1 MSWTFD
7 YEATTT
13 DLLDY
18 CTAVLITDEA
28 GGGKRGSNLTVGFLD
43 GERWEAKNY
52 APLDIVLKTVL
63 RYTNSSGA
71 VTHTDG
77 AAGHVYENLHN
88 LKLLFGQPG
97 LKYLT
102 RDAPD
107 YGAVRAEFEMIA
119 APIQGEQRH
128 VYYWPLRIPSGSWQS
143 ETQSSAGPGAPPTVN
158 TLGNRRIHDPQIVF
172 AAAGTFT
179 YTNAAGKVYSI
190 TAAAGPTYP
199 VTLAHSN
206 GEWTATDNGAA
217 DAAPYL
223 TVTQP
228 DVLVL
233 DPNTNSLSMTSTSN
247 VTISWR
253 DRWA

>member
-1 MSWTFD
+1 MSWTYD
-7 YEATTT
+7 YEAQSV

-18 CTAVLITDEA
+18 CSSVSIPDES
-28 GGGKRGSNLTVGFLD
+28 GGGLAGANTRVGFLD
-43 GERWEAKNY
+43 GERWEPKNY
-52 APLDIVLKTVL
+52 GPMTLQLKTIL

-71 VTHTDG
+71 VTHTNG
-77 AAGHVYENLHN
+77 EAGHVYENLHN

-102 RDAPD
+102 RDDPHA
-107 YGAVRAEFEMIA
+107 GAVRAAFELV
-119 APIQGEQRH
+119 GEPQVGEMRH
-128 VYYWPLRIPSGSWQS
+128 IFYWPLRIPSGSWQS

-158 TLGNRRIHDPQIVF
+158 TSGNRRIHDPQIVF

-199 VTLAHSN
+199 VTLSRSN
-206 GEWTATDNGAA
+206 GEWTSTDNASA

-233 DPNTNSLSMTSTSN
+233 DPNTNSLSMTSSSN

-253 DRWA
+253 NRWA